1 MDSCRKNKT
10 QFTETD
16 GCLLPDF
23 GIISMKLNQVKATSL
38 ERKTQRSFIVLSY
51 PLVLEAMEAIHSMS
65 SNLLAS

>member
-1 MDSCRKNKT
+1 M
-10 QFTETD
+10 D

-51 PLVLEAMEAIHSMS
+51 PLVLEAMELDPLHEQQ
-65 SNLLAS
+65 LAC